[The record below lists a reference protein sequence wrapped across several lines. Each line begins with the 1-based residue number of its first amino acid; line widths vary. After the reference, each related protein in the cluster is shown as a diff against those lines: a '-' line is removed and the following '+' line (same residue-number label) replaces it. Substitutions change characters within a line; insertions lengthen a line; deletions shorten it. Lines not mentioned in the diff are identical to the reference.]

1 MGTLGML
8 GWVPSQINMEMSFQH
23 IPFIQ
28 QSIRFVQVDRLG
40 SSWIFKFEQLNQTGV
55 NRDVHLY
62 LNDDQIL
69 AIPTRILNL
78 TLSPF
83 QQQINHSNQ
92 KMVNMLTNQFTTI
105 FNPMIQNTTNF
116 YPQLYGILNRIIQVI
131 MNQPRPQNEN
141 TVENN

>member
-1 MGTLGML
+1 ML